1 MKHLFIYIYC
11 LTYSAFL
18 YANPFIIKEKGTDYS
33 IIKLSIGEVFI
44 EQVNGF
50 DVISSNSKGNTQ
62 NIGKPQLPTY
72 TFNYSIDYD
81 KDYTVNLEVEDYIIY
96 ENINLLP
103 TQSFKKF
110 NEETVFVKD
119 TEFYNSFTQYP
130 EKKIDS
136 KRMSLRGYDLLGVEV
151 TPYEYNPKSKE
162 LKVFTD
168 IDIIISESGYR
179 ENNQRAPRSQAFES
193 MYKNYV
199 INSEDYEDSRSF
211 QKPSILYICG
221 GDNIADSEYLEE
233 LTDWRHKQG
242 YVVNTISSDDAGGS
256 TTNIKNYILNAYNNW
271 ENPPEHVCFVGDA
284 NGSIDVPTYTVYGG
298 SGWSTAQG
306 EGDFPYSLLEGNDL
320 LPEVTLGR
328 ISIRSTTELITA
340 INKIIG
346 YEKNYANDLDWLNA
360 IALVGDPNDSGIST
374 VITNQYIEQ
383 IVQIHGGIN
392 DIRTKYSGGNDYDD
406 WMRNQINDGVA
417 YLNYRGFYGFSGF
430 TSSDVGQLNNGYKLP
445 FIATLTCGTGSFA
458 TETTCMTE
466 SLYRAGTSVS
476 PKGAVAVIGTAQ
488 SYTHTAFNNIV
499 DMGIFEG
506 IFINGAKTAGEAVVH
521 GKLAIN
527 EIYPQNPNDNVY
539 LFSTWN
545 NLLGDPAL
553 QLWTSSPQT
562 MVVQH
567 NQMLING
574 SNSFQ
579 VTVSNQQGSPIEGV
593 MVTLSRD
600 DNFSDQIFEST
611 YTNSNGIADFSLHLP
626 MNSGTVNVVSR
637 MQNYIPDESF
647 FIISN
652 DLPEVTV
659 DTQSIS
665 INDSSGN
672 NDGHLNPNETAILS
686 IEIANHSNIDVEFL
700 VADFSTNSPYITLL
714 NNSDI
719 NIGTLS
725 ANTSTQINNIS
736 ISAANSMSDFDDP
749 MIRLTVYSTSDDLLW
764 DYVVP
769 INFKSANLELSHS
782 LNSNL
787 SVGGSSNIDFEIYNS
802 GSMSLE
808 NLIGE
813 INYNGSLLNF
823 SNNVFSFGSVS
834 SGTYVNS
841 VDNISVSVDNT
852 VINGSVIS
860 IPISLSSANGYQTQS
875 VISLQV
881 GSVTVNDP
889 VGPDAYGYYIYDIG
903 DTTYELAPSYDW
915 IEIDP
920 DYGGNGTEVNIY
932 DGGNNQDDVTTIS
945 LPFAFTFYGVNYNS
959 ISVCSNGW
967 ISFGDTDMSSF
978 RNYTLPGPGGP
989 SPMVAVFWDDLKT
1002 TSGGEVYS
1010 YYNQV
1015 DDSFII
1021 EWSNLRT
1028 YLSNSSESF
1037 QIILYNSGDETPTGD
1052 DEMKLQYNNFNN
1064 TSIGDY
1070 PVGNYEGAV
1079 IHGQYCTVGIENH
1092 LANDGLEY
1100 TFNNTYA
1107 AGART
1112 LTDQS
1117 ALFITTRG
1125 STPYAQP
1132 EASYNVS
1139 EFVFNVPLDEEYNDQ
1154 LIVSNDGE
1162 FGSELV
1168 YEIGSGPYPVS
1179 SDQIDTF
1186 GYAWTDSRQS
1196 TEIIN
1201 YNWINIQEE
1210 ETITVLEFENND
1222 TATQIDIDFDFPF
1235 YDQSYTTC
1243 LVNPNGWIGFEEDNN
1258 GWNNEAVFDEES
1270 PNAAIFGFW
1279 DDLNPAY
1286 SGNELGSGEVKYHSD
1301 NNRLV
1306 IWFDDVIHW
1315 TDTERIYDF
1324 QLVLYKS
1331 GKININYQS
1340 MQGEVES
1347 ATIGI
1352 KSPIGNNGLEVV
1364 YNDIFVENNLTLSF
1378 NTSNWLT
1385 TNFLSGDANQ
1395 LSSGSSAT
1403 YIININTNNLNPGVY
1418 YGYII
1423 SNTNALNDFDVI
1435 PVTLNTQSS
1444 FLYGDINQDGIIDV
1458 LDIVVFVSIVM
1469 GEYDPSSL
1477 EQLLADLNEDGTINV
1492 QDIIL
1497 LVNVIL
1503 SN

>member
-1 MKHLFIYIYC
+1 MKHFLGVICFAC
-11 LTYSAFL
+11 SFL
-18 YANPFIIKEKGTDYS
+18 YADTFTIIDKSLDYS
-33 IIKLSIGEVFI
+33 VINLNLGEISIEEVD
-44 EQVNGF
+44 GF
-50 DVISSNSKGNTQ
+50 DVIASDSKGTTQ

-72 TFNYSIDYD
+72 TFNYSVDYNKNYEVD
-81 KDYTVNLEVEDYIIY
+81 LEVGDYVVY

-103 TQSFKKF
+103 VQGLTRVDQEK
-110 NEETVFVKD
+110 VFIKD
-119 TEFYNSFTQYP
+119 AEFYHSDIKYP
-130 EKKIDS
+130 EEKI
-136 KRMSLRGYDLLGVEV
+136 KLNRMSLRGYELLSVEII
-151 TPYEYNPKSKE
+151 PYEYNPKVKE
-162 LKVFTD
+162 LKVFTN
-168 IDIIISESGYR
+168 INIIISESGFR
-179 ENNQRAPRSQAFES
+179 DNGQRAPRSQIFES
-193 MYKNYV
+193 MYKDHV
-199 INSEDYEDSRSF
+199 INSDDYEDNRSF
-211 QKPSILYICG
+211 QKPSVLYICG
-221 GDNIADSEYLEE
+221 GNIASSEYLEE

-242 YVVNTISSDDAGGS
+242 YVVNVISSDDAGGS
-256 TTNIKNYILNAYNNW
+256 TSNIKNYILNAYNNW
-271 ENPPEHVCFVGDA
+271 ENPPEHVCLIGDA

-383 IVQIHGGIN
+383 IVQIHGGIT
-392 DIRTKYSGGNDYDD
+392 DIRTKYSGGSDYDD

-430 TSSDVGQLNNGYKLP
+430 TSTDVGQLNNGYKLP

-506 IFINGAKTAGEAVVH
+506 LFINGVQTAGEAVVH

-574 SNSFQ
+574 SNNFQ
-579 VTVSNQQGSPIEGV
+579 VMISDQQGNPIEGV

-600 DNFSDQIFEST
+600 DQFSDDLFESV
-611 YTNSNGIADFSLHLP
+611 YTNSNGIADFSIISS
-626 MNSGTVNVVSR
+626 MNSGTVHVVSR

-652 DLPEVTV
+652 DLPEVIL
-659 DTQSIS
+659 DTETIS
-665 INDSSGN
+665 IEDLTGN
-672 NDGHLNPNETAILS
+672 NDGYLNPGETASLN
-686 IEIANHSNIDVEFL
+686 IEIKNNSDTNLEFIMANCT
-700 VADFSTNSPYITLL
+700 TNSPYITLS
-714 NNSDI
+714 NNSNLDI
-719 NIGTLS
+719 GNLGPNES
-725 ANTSTQINNIS
+725 AQISSIS
-736 ISAANSMSDFDDP
+736 ISASNTMSDTDNP
-749 MIRLTVYSTSDDLLW
+749 MVRLTVYSTSDDLLW
-764 DYVVP
+764 NYIVP
-769 INFKSANLELSHS
+769 IDFTSANLELSYS

-787 SVGGSSNIDFEIYNS
+787 SVGESSDINFEIYNS

-808 NLIGE
+808 GLTGE

-823 SNNVFSFGSVS
+823 NDDTFIFGSVE
-834 SGTYVNS
+834 SGENIFSTNS
-841 VDNISVSVDNT
+841 ISVLVDNS

-860 IPISLSSANGYQTQS
+860 VPVNLLSSNGYQTQS
-875 VISLQV
+875 VLSFQV
-881 GSVTVNDP
+881 GNISVNDP
-889 VGPDAYGYYIYDIG
+889 VGPDMHGYYIYDIG
-903 DTTYELAPSYDW
+903 DTGYELAPSYQW

-920 DYGGNGTEVNIY
+920 DYGGNGIEVDIY
-932 DGGNNQDDVTTIS
+932 DGGDNQDDVTTIS
-945 LPFAFTFYGVNYNS
+945 LPFAFTFYGITYNS
-959 ISVCSNGW
+959 ISICSNGW

-1002 TSGGEVYS
+1002 TNGGDVY
-1010 YYNQV
+1010 YYHNQI
-1015 DDSFII
+1015 DDSFIV
-1021 EWSNLRT
+1021 EWSNVRT
-1028 YLSNSSESF
+1028 FLNNSSESF
-1037 QIILYNSGDETPTGD
+1037 QVILYNSGNETPTGD
-1052 DEMKLQYNNFNN
+1052 DEIKMQYNNFNN
-1064 TSIGDY
+1064 TSIGNY

-1092 LANDGLEY
+1092 LASDGLEY

-1107 AGART
+1107 AGARI

-1132 EASYNVS
+1132 EASYSVN
-1139 EFVFNVPLDEEYNDQ
+1139 EFVFNVALEEQYSDQ
-1154 LIVSNDGE
+1154 LTITNNGE
-1162 FGSELV
+1162 FGSELI
-1168 YEIGSGPYPVS
+1168 YDIGSAPYPVN
-1179 SDQIDTF
+1179 SDQIDGF
-1186 GYAWTDSRQS
+1186 GYAWTDSRE
-1196 TEIIN
+1196 TPEIIN
-1201 YNWINIQEE
+1201 YDWINIENEE
-1210 ETITVLEFENND
+1210 DLTLLEFENND
-1222 TATQIDIDFDFPF
+1222 TATQINIGFDFPF
-1235 YDQSYTTC
+1235 YNENYTTC
-1243 LVNPNGWIGFEEDNN
+1243 LVNPNGWIGFENDND
-1258 GWNNEAVFDEES
+1258 GWNNQAVFDEDS
-1270 PNAAIFGFW
+1270 PNAAVFGFW

-1286 SGNELGSGEVKYHSD
+1286 SSNELGSGEIKYHSD
-1301 NNRLV
+1301 SNRLV
-1306 IWFDDVIHW
+1306 VWFDDVIHW
-1315 TDTERIYDF
+1315 TDTDRVYNF
-1324 QLVLYKS
+1324 QMIFYKS
-1331 GKININYQS
+1331 GEININYQF
-1340 MQGEVES
+1340 MQGDLES

-1352 KSPIGNNGLEVV
+1352 KSPSGNEGLEVV
-1364 YNDIFVENNLTLSF
+1364 YNDVFVENNLSLGF
-1378 NTSNWLT
+1378 NTSNWLSPD
-1385 TNFLSGDANQ
+1385 FLSGNPNQ
-1395 LSSGSSAT
+1395 LSSGASAT
-1403 YIININTNNLNPGVY
+1403 YLVNIDTNNLSAGVY
-1418 YGYII
+1418 YAYIV
-1423 SNTNALNDFDVI
+1423 SNTNAPTDFDII
-1435 PVTLNTQSS
+1435 PVTLNAQSS
-1444 FLYGDINQDGIIDV
+1444 FLYGDINQDAIIDV
-1458 LDIVVFVSIVM
+1458 LDVVMFVTIVM

-1477 EQLLADLNEDGTINV
+1477 EQLLGDLNMDGTINV

-1497 LVNVIL
+1497 LVNIIL